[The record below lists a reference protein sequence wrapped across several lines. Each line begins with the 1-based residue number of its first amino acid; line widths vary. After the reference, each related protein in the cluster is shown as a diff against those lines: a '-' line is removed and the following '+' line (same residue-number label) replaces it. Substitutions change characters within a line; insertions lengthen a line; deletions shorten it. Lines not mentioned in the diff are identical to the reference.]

1 MNEIRERVNRLAG
14 DATPFLLIVDFAM
27 ENPLLYE
34 AASIPESLLFS
45 TPQAGNVPAGE
56 RNRRP
61 FTFRKYPPSRQR
73 YAEAFDIVRDNIHH
87 GNSFLVNLTF
97 PTPIETDL
105 SLEEIFRLSRAKY
118 KCCIKDRFVCFSP
131 EIFVQ
136 IKAGRIYSYPM
147 KGTIDATIRGAAQ
160 KILADKKEQA
170 EHNTVVDLIRNDL
183 SIVATDVRV
192 DRYRYID
199 RLETHA
205 KPLLQVS
212 SQISG
217 RLSGD
222 YRSRLGNILFSLLPA
237 GSISGAPKPETVRII
252 EEAEIDDRGYY
263 TGIMAYFDG
272 EELDSGV
279 LIRYIEKQG
288 DRLLYRS
295 GGGITFMSDVDAEYQ
310 ELVDKVY
317 VPIT

>member
-45 TPQAGNVPAGE
+45 TPQAGNVPAVE
-56 RNRRP
+56 KNRRP

-237 GSISGAPKPETVRII
+237 GSVSGAPKPETVRII

-310 ELVDKVY
+310 ELVDKIY

>member
-14 DATPFLLIVDFAM
+14 DSTPFLLIIDFAM

-34 AASIPESLLFS
+34 AASIPEFLLFS
-45 TPQAGNVPAGE
+45 TPQAGNVPAGKK
-56 RNRRP
+56 NKRP
-61 FTFRKYPPSRQR
+61 FTFRKSPPSRQR
-73 YAEAFDIVRDNIHH
+73 YAEAFDIVMDNIHH

-147 KGTIDATIRGAAQ
+147 KGTIDATIPGAAQ
-160 KILADKKEQA
+160 KILADKKEEA

-252 EEAEIDDRGYY
+252 EEAEIDARGYY

-272 EELDSGV
+272 EELDSGI
-279 LIRYIEKQG
+279 LIRYIEKQD

-310 ELVDKVY
+310 EMVDKVY

>member
-1 MNEIRERVNRLAG
+1 MNGIRERVNKLAG

-34 AASIPESLLFS
+34 AASLPESLLFS
-45 TPQAGNVPAGE
+45 TPQAGNAPAGE
-56 RNRRP
+56 KNRRP
-61 FTFRKYPPSRQR
+61 FTFRKYPHSRQR
-73 YAEAFDIVRDNIHH
+73 YAEAFGIVMDNLHH

-105 SLEEIFRLSRAKY
+105 SLDEIFRLSRAKY
-118 KCCIKDRFVCFSP
+118 RCCIKDRFVCFSP
-131 EIFVQ
+131 EIFVR
-136 IKAGRIYSYPM
+136 IKGGRIYSYPM
-147 KGTIDATIRGAAQ
+147 KGTIDATIPGAAR
-160 KILADKKEQA
+160 KILADRKEEA

-183 SIVATDVRV
+183 SIVATEVRV

-217 RLSGD
+217 RLPAD
-222 YRSRLGNILFSLLPA
+222 YRSHLGDILFSLLPA

-252 EEAEIDDRGYY
+252 TEAEIDARGFY

-295 GGGITFMSDVDAEYQ
+295 GGGITFMSDAGAEYQ
-310 ELVDKVY
+310 EMVDKVY